1 MFYWDWTMI
10 LVIPGLLLGLWAQM
24 RVSSAFRKY
33 SAVYARSGMS
43 AEDVARSMLNQAGC
57 GNVSIRSVSGN
68 LTDHYDPRNNT
79 LRLSDGVY
87 GSSSVAAIGIAA
99 HECGHAM
106 QQHEG
111 YAPLVLRSALVPVV
125 NLGSNLYFP
134 IFLLGLLFSW
144 EPLIYVG
151 IACFALTLVF
161 SLVTL
166 PVEFNAS
173 GRALRVLDQQGYL
186 SPEEMDGARAVLS
199 AAAMTYV
206 AAAISSLLPPWE
218 KRFGSPCASWW
229 PFPIFRPILRRRR
242 TPSACSPADGRTV
255 RGRKAQGARGKRAS
269 VTPLPAWGRK

>member
-24 RVSSAFRKY
+24 RVSSAFKKY
-33 SAVYARSGMS
+33 SAVHARNGMS
-43 AEDVARSMLNQAGC
+43 AEEVARSMLNEADC
-57 GNVSIRSVSGN
+57 GEVSVRSVSGN
-68 LTDHYDPRNNT
+68 LTDHYAPRNNT

-87 GSSSVAAIGIAA
+87 GSTSVAAIGVAA

-111 YAPLVLRSALVPVV
+111 YAPLKLRSALVPVV

-173 GRALRVLDQQGYL
+173 GRALRVLEQQGYL
-186 SPEEMDGARAVLS
+186 SSEEMDGARAVLS

-206 AAAISSLLPPWE
+206 AAAISSLLQLV
-218 KRFGSPCASWW
+218 RLLIIA
-229 PFPIFRPILRRRR
+229 RNRR
-242 TPSACSPADGRTV
+242 D
-255 RGRKAQGARGKRAS
+255 
-269 VTPLPAWGRK
+269 

>member
-33 SAVYARSGMS
+33 SAVHARSGMS

-186 SPEEMDGARAVLS
+186 SSEEMDGARAVLN

-206 AAAISSLLPPWE
+206 AAAISSLLHLV
-218 KRFGSPCASWW
+218 RLLIIA
-229 PFPIFRPILRRRR
+229 RDRR
-242 TPSACSPADGRTV
+242 D
-255 RGRKAQGARGKRAS
+255 
-269 VTPLPAWGRK
+269 

>member
-33 SAVYARSGMS
+33 SAVHARSGMS

-57 GNVSIRSVSGN
+57 GNVSIRTVSGN

-173 GRALRVLDQQGYL
+173 GRALRVLEQQGYL
-186 SPEEMDGARAVLS
+186 SSEEMDGARAVLN

-206 AAAISSLLPPWE
+206 AAAISSLLQLV
-218 KRFGSPCASWW
+218 RLLVIA
-229 PFPIFRPILRRRR
+229 RNRR
-242 TPSACSPADGRTV
+242 D
-255 RGRKAQGARGKRAS
+255 
-269 VTPLPAWGRK
+269 

>member
-24 RVSSAFRKY
+24 RVSSAFKKY
-33 SAVYARSGMS
+33 SAVHARNGMS
-43 AEDVARSMLNQAGC
+43 AEEVARLMLNRADC
-57 GNVSIRSVSGN
+57 GDVSVRSVSGN

-87 GSSSVAAIGIAA
+87 GSTSVAAIGVAA

-111 YAPLVLRSALVPVV
+111 YAPLKLRSALVPVV

-144 EPLIYVG
+144 EPLLYVG

-173 GRALRVLDQQGYL
+173 GRALRVLEQQGYL
-186 SPEEMDGARAVLS
+186 SGEEMDGARAVLN

-206 AAAISSLLPPWE
+206 AAAISSLLQLV
-218 KRFGSPCASWW
+218 RLLIIA
-229 PFPIFRPILRRRR
+229 RDRR
-242 TPSACSPADGRTV
+242 D
-255 RGRKAQGARGKRAS
+255 
-269 VTPLPAWGRK
+269 

>member
-1 MFYWDWTMI
+1 M
-10 LVIPGLLLGLWAQM
+10 
-24 RVSSAFRKY
+24 
-33 SAVYARSGMS
+33 YARSGMS

-57 GNVSIRSVSGN
+57 GNVSIRTVSGN

-206 AAAISSLLPPWE
+206 AAAISSLLQLV
-218 KRFGSPCASWW
+218 RLLIIA
-229 PFPIFRPILRRRR
+229 RNRR
-242 TPSACSPADGRTV
+242 D
-255 RGRKAQGARGKRAS
+255 
-269 VTPLPAWGRK
+269 

>member
-24 RVSSAFRKY
+24 RVSSAFKKY
-33 SAVYARSGMS
+33 SAVHAHNGMS
-43 AEDVARSMLNQAGC
+43 AEEVARSMLNRSGC
-57 GNVSIRSVSGN
+57 GEVSVRTVSGN

-87 GSSSVAAIGIAA
+87 GSTSVAAIGVAA

-111 YAPLVLRSALVPVV
+111 YAPLKLRSALVPVV

-144 EPLIYVG
+144 EPLLYVG

-173 GRALRVLDQQGYL
+173 GRALRVLEQQGYL
-186 SPEEMDGARAVLS
+186 SGEEMDGARAVLN

-206 AAAISSLLPPWE
+206 AAAISSLLQLV
-218 KRFGSPCASWW
+218 RLLIIA
-229 PFPIFRPILRRRR
+229 RDRRN
-242 TPSACSPADGRTV
+242 
-255 RGRKAQGARGKRAS
+255 
-269 VTPLPAWGRK
+269 

>member
-33 SAVYARSGMS
+33 SAVHARSGMS

-111 YAPLVLRSALVPVV
+111 YAPLVLRSTLVPVV

-186 SPEEMDGARAVLS
+186 SSEEMDGARAVLN

-206 AAAISSLLPPWE
+206 AAAISSLLQLV
-218 KRFGSPCASWW
+218 RLLIIA
-229 PFPIFRPILRRRR
+229 RDRR
-242 TPSACSPADGRTV
+242 D
-255 RGRKAQGARGKRAS
+255 
-269 VTPLPAWGRK
+269 

>member
-33 SAVYARSGMS
+33 SAVHARSSMS

-186 SPEEMDGARAVLS
+186 SSEEMDGARAVLN

-206 AAAISSLLPPWE
+206 AAAISSLLQLV
-218 KRFGSPCASWW
+218 RLLIIA
-229 PFPIFRPILRRRR
+229 RNRR
-242 TPSACSPADGRTV
+242 D
-255 RGRKAQGARGKRAS
+255 
-269 VTPLPAWGRK
+269 

>member
-57 GNVSIRSVSGN
+57 GNVSIRTVSGN

-87 GSSSVAAIGIAA
+87 GSSSVATIGIAA

-186 SPEEMDGARAVLS
+186 SSEEMDGARAVLN

-206 AAAISSLLPPWE
+206 AAAISSLLQLV
-218 KRFGSPCASWW
+218 RLLIIA
-229 PFPIFRPILRRRR
+229 RDRR
-242 TPSACSPADGRTV
+242 D
-255 RGRKAQGARGKRAS
+255 
-269 VTPLPAWGRK
+269 

>member
-10 LVIPGLLLGLWAQM
+10 LVVPGLLLGLWAQM

-57 GNVSIRSVSGN
+57 GNVSIRTVSGN

-111 YAPLVLRSALVPVV
+111 YAPLVLRSTLVPVV

-186 SPEEMDGARAVLS
+186 SSEEMDGARAVLN

-206 AAAISSLLPPWE
+206 AAAISSLLQLV
-218 KRFGSPCASWW
+218 RLLIIA
-229 PFPIFRPILRRRR
+229 RDRR
-242 TPSACSPADGRTV
+242 D
-255 RGRKAQGARGKRAS
+255 
-269 VTPLPAWGRK
+269 

>member
-33 SAVYARSGMS
+33 SAVHARSGMS

-161 SLVTL
+161 SLATL

-186 SPEEMDGARAVLS
+186 SSEEMDGARAVLN

-206 AAAISSLLPPWE
+206 AAAISSLLQLV
-218 KRFGSPCASWW
+218 RLLIIA
-229 PFPIFRPILRRRR
+229 RDRR
-242 TPSACSPADGRTV
+242 D
-255 RGRKAQGARGKRAS
+255 
-269 VTPLPAWGRK
+269 

>member
-33 SAVYARSGMS
+33 SAVHARSGMS

-186 SPEEMDGARAVLS
+186 SSEEMDGARAVLN

-206 AAAISSLLPPWE
+206 AAAISSCCA
-218 KRFGSPCASWW
+218 CASAHH
-229 PFPIFRPILRRRR
+229 R
-242 TPSACSPADGRTV
+242 TRSRD
-255 RGRKAQGARGKRAS
+255 
-269 VTPLPAWGRK
+269 

>member
-33 SAVYARSGMS
+33 SAVHARSGMS

-57 GNVSIRSVSGN
+57 GNVSIRTVSGN

-186 SPEEMDGARAVLS
+186 SSEEMDGARAVLS

-206 AAAISSLLPPWE
+206 AAAISSLLQLV
-218 KRFGSPCASWW
+218 RLLVIA
-229 PFPIFRPILRRRR
+229 RNRR
-242 TPSACSPADGRTV
+242 D
-255 RGRKAQGARGKRAS
+255 
-269 VTPLPAWGRK
+269 

>member
-1 MFYWDWTMI
+1 MVYWDWTMI

-186 SPEEMDGARAVLS
+186 SSEEMDGARAVLN

-206 AAAISSLLPPWE
+206 AAAISSLLQLV
-218 KRFGSPCASWW
+218 RLLIIA
-229 PFPIFRPILRRRR
+229 RDRR
-242 TPSACSPADGRTV
+242 D
-255 RGRKAQGARGKRAS
+255 
-269 VTPLPAWGRK
+269 

>member
-33 SAVYARSGMS
+33 SAVHARSGMS

-57 GNVSIRSVSGN
+57 GNVSIRTVSGN

-186 SPEEMDGARAVLS
+186 SSEEMDGARAVLS

-206 AAAISSLLPPWE
+206 AAAISSLLQLV
-218 KRFGSPCASWW
+218 RLLIIA
-229 PFPIFRPILRRRR
+229 RDRR
-242 TPSACSPADGRTV
+242 D
-255 RGRKAQGARGKRAS
+255 
-269 VTPLPAWGRK
+269 

>member
-10 LVIPGLLLGLWAQM
+10 IVIPGLLLGLWAQM
-24 RVSSAFRKY
+24 RVSSAFKKY
-33 SAVYARSGMS
+33 SAVHAHNGMS
-43 AEDVARSMLNQAGC
+43 AEEVARSMLNRSGC
-57 GNVSIRSVSGN
+57 GEVSVRTVSGN

-87 GSSSVAAIGIAA
+87 GSTSVAAIGVAA

-111 YAPLVLRSALVPVV
+111 YAPLKLRSALVPVV

-134 IFLLGLLFSW
+134 IFLLGLVFSW
-144 EPLIYVG
+144 EPLLYVG

-161 SLVTL
+161 ALVTL

-173 GRALRVLDQQGYL
+173 GRALSVLEEQGYL
-186 SPEEMDGARAVLS
+186 SRDEMDGARAVLN

-206 AAAISSLLPPWE
+206 AAAISSLLQLV
-218 KRFGSPCASWW
+218 RLLIIA
-229 PFPIFRPILRRRR
+229 RDRR
-242 TPSACSPADGRTV
+242 D
-255 RGRKAQGARGKRAS
+255 
-269 VTPLPAWGRK
+269 

>member
-111 YAPLVLRSALVPVV
+111 YAPLVLRSTLVPVV

-186 SPEEMDGARAVLS
+186 SSEEMDGARAVLN

-206 AAAISSLLPPWE
+206 AAAISSLLQLV
-218 KRFGSPCASWW
+218 RLLIIA
-229 PFPIFRPILRRRR
+229 RDRR
-242 TPSACSPADGRTV
+242 D
-255 RGRKAQGARGKRAS
+255 
-269 VTPLPAWGRK
+269 

>member
-57 GNVSIRSVSGN
+57 GNVSIRTVSGN

-111 YAPLVLRSALVPVV
+111 YAPLVLRSTLVPVV

-186 SPEEMDGARAVLS
+186 SSEEMDGARAVLN

-206 AAAISSLLPPWE
+206 AAAISSLLQLV
-218 KRFGSPCASWW
+218 RLLVIA
-229 PFPIFRPILRRRR
+229 RNRR
-242 TPSACSPADGRTV
+242 D
-255 RGRKAQGARGKRAS
+255 
-269 VTPLPAWGRK
+269 

>member
-33 SAVYARSGMS
+33 SAVHARSGMS

-111 YAPLVLRSALVPVV
+111 YALLVLRSALVPVV

-186 SPEEMDGARAVLS
+186 SSEEMDGARAVLN

-206 AAAISSLLPPWE
+206 AAAISSLLQLV
-218 KRFGSPCASWW
+218 RLLIIA
-229 PFPIFRPILRRRR
+229 RDRR
-242 TPSACSPADGRTV
+242 D
-255 RGRKAQGARGKRAS
+255 
-269 VTPLPAWGRK
+269 

>member
-1 MFYWDWTMI
+1 MI

-24 RVSSAFRKY
+24 RVSSAFKKY
-33 SAVYARSGMS
+33 SAVHARNGMS
-43 AEDVARSMLNQAGC
+43 AEEVARSMLNRADC
-57 GNVSIRSVSGN
+57 GDVSVRSVSGN

-87 GSSSVAAIGIAA
+87 GSTSVAAIGVAA

-111 YAPLVLRSALVPVV
+111 YAPLKLRSALVPVV

-144 EPLIYVG
+144 EPLLYVG

-173 GRALRVLDQQGYL
+173 GRALRVLEQQGYL
-186 SPEEMDGARAVLS
+186 SGEEMDGARAVLN

-206 AAAISSLLPPWE
+206 AAAISSLLQLV
-218 KRFGSPCASWW
+218 RLLIIA
-229 PFPIFRPILRRRR
+229 RNRR
-242 TPSACSPADGRTV
+242 D
-255 RGRKAQGARGKRAS
+255 
-269 VTPLPAWGRK
+269 